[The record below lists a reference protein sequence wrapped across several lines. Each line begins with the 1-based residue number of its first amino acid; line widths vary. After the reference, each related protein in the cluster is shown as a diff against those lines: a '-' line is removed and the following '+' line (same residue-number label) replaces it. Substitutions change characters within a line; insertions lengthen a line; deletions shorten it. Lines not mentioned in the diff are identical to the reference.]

1 MELNEFNETIENLRQ
16 FFDACVFELRTN
28 NMETETILT
37 VKDEKSNADL
47 VEIHFTNDIS
57 INSHNGY
64 DCLGLFVSYDWS
76 NYDENDLNQDELS
89 AVKAIIKMFSSK

>member
-1 MELNEFNETIENLRQ
+1 MQIKEFNQTIEHLRQ
-16 FFDACVFELRTN
+16 FFDACVFELRTK
-28 NMETETILT
+28 NMETETILK
-37 VKDEKSNADL
+37 VKDEKSNDDL
-47 VEIHFTNDIS
+47 VEIHFTNNIG

-89 AVKAIIKMFSSK
+89 AVKAIIKMFRNK

>member
-1 MELNEFNETIENLRQ
+1 MELKEFNQTIEHLRQ
-16 FFDACVFELRTN
+16 FFDACVFELRTK

-47 VEIHFTNDIS
+47 VEIHFNNDIN

-64 DCLGLFVSYDWS
+64 DSLGLFVSYDWA
-76 NYDENDLNQDELS
+76 NYDENDLSQAELS
-89 AVKAIIKMFSSK
+89 AVKAIIKMFRNK

>member
-1 MELNEFNETIENLRQ
+1 MELKKFNETIEYLRP
-16 FFDACVFELRTN
+16 FFDACVFELRTK

-47 VEIHFTNDIS
+47 VEIHFTNDIN

-64 DCLGLFVSYDWS
+64 DSLGLNLSYD
-76 NYDENDLNQDELS
+76 
-89 AVKAIIKMFSSK
+89 

>member
-1 MELNEFNETIENLRQ
+1 MELKKFNQTIEHLRQ
-16 FFDACVFELRTN
+16 FFDACVFELRTK

-37 VKDEKSNADL
+37 VKDEKSNDDL
-47 VEIHFTNDIS
+47 VEIHFTNNIN

-76 NYDENDLNQDELS
+76 NYEENDLSQAELS
-89 AVKAIIKMFSSK
+89 AVKAIIKMFRSK